1 MQYRD
6 YYEILGVPKDATQEQ
21 IKKAY
26 RKLAKAHHPDAN
38 PGSKEHEEK
47 FKMVNEAYEV
57 LGNPENRRKYDQL
70 GSRFDFS
77 NGFDFDPSQFG
88 FGNGRYEFRSTNTH
102 GFSDF
107 FDLFFGSGGLNIDEL
122 FGGLRNSGFGGN
134 SAGGRSFHGIQYQSM
149 KERIGIL
156 KSAYRLP
163 MGLRAP
169 NAE

>member
-57 LGNPENRRKYDQL
+57 LGNPENRRKYDHWAA
-70 GSRFDFS
+70 GSIFPMALIS
-77 NGFDFDPSQFG
+77 IPPN
-88 FGNGRYEFRSTNTH
+88 
-102 GFSDF
+102 SDLETG
-107 FDLFFGSGGLNIDEL
+107 DM
-122 FGGLRNSGFGGN
+122 NSG
-134 SAGGRSFHGIQYQSM
+134 API
-149 KERIGIL
+149 
-156 KSAYRLP
+156 P
-163 MGLRAP
+163 MVSVIFSICCLVREA
-169 NAE
+169 